1 MKKIIFKV
9 KKRTCVILSSF
20 FNVLLFAYF
29 FICKDGLA
37 CINKT
42 EKFSPFNE
50 KWSKNALNNRYKIP
64 SKVIF
69 PEKGKKLPSFIITG
83 VMKCGTTAVAN
94 FLEAHPD

>member
-1 MKKIIFKV
+1 M
-9 KKRTCVILSSF
+9 ILSSF
-20 FNVLLFAYF
+20 FNILLCAYF
-29 FICKDGLA
+29 FICEDGLA
-37 CINKT
+37 CINKN
-42 EKFSPFNE
+42 EDYSPFNE
-50 KWSKNALNNRYKIP
+50 KWSKNALNNRYKIH